1 MLRQRDSSTLLCL
14 AGNDGWLERGR
25 VRAVREPP
33 LRGVG
38 RWNDGQGDGSPHP
51 RGQREGRGREGVLR
65 QRDSSTPLCFA
76 GNDGW
81 LERGRGRAVRE
92 PPLRGVGRWND
103 GQGDGSPHPRGQREG
118 RGREGVLRQRDS
130 STLLC
135 LAGNDGWLERG
146 RVGTVREPPLRG
158 VGRWNDGQGDGSPHP
173 RGQREGRGREGVLRQ
188 RDSSTPLCF
197 ARNDGW
203 LERGTGGSRTRRDGR
218 FAGGRGC

>member
-14 AGNDGWLERGR
+14 
-25 VRAVREPP
+25 
-33 LRGVG
+33 
-38 RWNDGQGDGSPHP
+38 
-51 RGQREGRGREGVLR
+51 
-65 QRDSSTPLCFA
+65 A

-130 STLLC
+130 SALLC
-135 LAGNDGWLERG
+135 LAGNDGWLERERG
-146 RVGTVREPPLRG
+146 RAVREPPVLG

-188 RDSSTPLCF
+188 RDSSTLLCL
-197 ARNDGW
+197 AGNDGW
-203 LERGTGGSRTRRDGR
+203 LERGRGRAVANRPYAEWGAGMTGRGMGPRIREDNGWG
-218 FAGGRGC
+218 AGGKGMLRQRDSSALLCLAGNEGWLERGRGRAVHEPPLPDG